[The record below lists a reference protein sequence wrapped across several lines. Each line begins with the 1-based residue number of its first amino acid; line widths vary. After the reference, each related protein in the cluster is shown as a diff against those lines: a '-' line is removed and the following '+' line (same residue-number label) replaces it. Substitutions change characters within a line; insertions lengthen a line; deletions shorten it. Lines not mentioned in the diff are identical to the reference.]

1 MSWVTETERQANPFA
16 TTTNRMF
23 VHAAP
28 ASLKQPV
35 HSRNR
40 LWLVTGPCTA
50 ESVSIESCE
59 AVAQRTHMARRRHTP
74 DQIIA
79 KLRDIEVL
87 IAEGMSIAE
96 ATKQMEISEQTFHRW
111 RKQYGGMKRLKD
123 LEKENQQLK
132 RLVADQAL
140 EVRFLKDIAEGNF

>member
-1 MSWVTETERQANPFA
+1 
-16 TTTNRMF
+16 
-23 VHAAP
+23 
-28 ASLKQPV
+28 
-35 HSRNR
+35 
-40 LWLVTGPCTA
+40 
-50 ESVSIESCE
+50 
-59 AVAQRTHMARRRHTP
+59 MARRRHTP

-87 IAEGMSIAE
+87 IAEGKSIAE
-96 ATKQMEISEQTFHRW
+96 AAKQMEISEQTFHRW
-111 RKQYGGMKRLKD
+111 RNQYGGMKGPKMKRLKE